1 MKTQSIIALF
11 QSEYPELCALFANNR
26 ACSEATYLGFWVI
39 WSTQSRKN
47 FLQSV
52 FFRFR
57 LNIIRGWKQ
66 IVVNYKEL

>member
-1 MKTQSIIALF
+1 MVLF
-11 QSEYPELCALFANNR
+11 KSECPELCALLANNR
-26 ACSEATYLGFWVI
+26 ACSEATYLGFWI
-39 WSTQSRKN
+39 ICSTQSRKN

-57 LNIIRGWKQ
+57 LNIIIGWKQ